1 MLMPRTTF
9 DLIDEMFEPF
19 FATQEKRPVAMKTD
33 ILEKDGNYIMEID
46 LPGYKKDEIK
56 AELKK
61 GYLTITAEKTAEDN
75 DMDKNGSYIRRERY
89 SGKCQRSYFVGEALR
104 QEDMKARF
112 ENGILTLVFPKEAP
126 KQVEENRFISIEG

>member
-1 MLMPRTTF
+1 
-9 DLIDEMFEPF
+9 
-19 FATQEKRPVAMKTD
+19 
-33 ILEKDGNYIMEID
+33 
-46 LPGYKKDEIK
+46 
-56 AELKK
+56 
-61 GYLTITAEKTAEDN
+61 
-75 DMDKNGSYIRRERY
+75 MDKNGSYIRRERY